1 MRPFEEI
8 KNEFEVP
15 IVEPIYEYL
24 ATRKGV
30 EKIFNSREL
39 AEKYSDQYGPFSDFK
54 YYKRNILNNEEH
66 IKSLDDRGT
75 TLKYCR
81 DLWFKELR
89 QEFNHYTDEVF
100 DRYYEE
106 ALRNVDDLDAIYL
119 EMIRLELFVETVKS
133 TI

>member
-1 MRPFEEI
+1 MRAFRI
-8 KNEFEVP
+8 ITMLCLCLFS
-15 IVEPIYEYL
+15 ISLIY
-24 ATRKGV
+24 V
-30 EKIFNSREL
+30 
-39 AEKYSDQYGPFSDFK
+39 
-54 YYKRNILNNEEH
+54 NILNNEEH